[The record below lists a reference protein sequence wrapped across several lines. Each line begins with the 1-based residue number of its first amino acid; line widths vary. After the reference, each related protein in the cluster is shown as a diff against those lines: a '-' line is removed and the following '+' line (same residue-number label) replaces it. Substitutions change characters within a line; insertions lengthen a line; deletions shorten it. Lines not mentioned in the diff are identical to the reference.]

1 MEYQKFRFC
10 LRCQRVSLI
19 KKDGC
24 FVCKGSFI
32 LESSKPDS
40 YMANIQKYNK
50 QKINKQKLKHKENE
64 NELLQY

>member
-1 MEYQKFRFC
+1 M
-10 LRCQRVSLI
+10 
-19 KKDGC
+19 
-24 FVCKGSFI
+24 CKGSFI

>member
-1 MEYQKFRFC
+1 M
-10 LRCQRVSLI
+10 RCQRVSLI

-40 YMANIQKYNK
+40 YMANIQKYN
-50 QKINKQKLKHKENE
+50 QEKINKQKQK
-64 NELLQY
+64 QYGTTKNFSDLIKSTD